1 MYRLFK
7 LSYSCESQMT
17 RKKEKNPF
25 DITPSNVRAYDEQ
38 VRRMLGDPKA
48 RMRRADGKYAEDA
61 FKEFKP

>member
-1 MYRLFK
+1 
-7 LSYSCESQMT
+7 MT